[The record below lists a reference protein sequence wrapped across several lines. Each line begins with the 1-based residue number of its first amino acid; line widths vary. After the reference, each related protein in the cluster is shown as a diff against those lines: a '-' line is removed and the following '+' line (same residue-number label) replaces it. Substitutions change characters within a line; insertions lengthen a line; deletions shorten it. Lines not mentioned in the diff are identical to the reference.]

1 MLAELST
8 LKGIVKVDVVKIDS
22 NIFRCHYKLTV
33 IVLTISAM
41 LISLKQYVG
50 DPIDC
55 IINAEKSPVESDV
68 LDNYCWI
75 HSTHTLP
82 NQPGMK
88 TNGSRPIP
96 GLGTPQEGEQM
107 IYHKYYQWVG
117 FFLIFE
123 AITFFI
129 PRLVWKFSEGG
140 RMRTLLEDLRF
151 SPVETPEQKNAKAS
165 LVDYLFTN
173 VCQHQVYASSY
184 FVCEALN
191 AIIILG
197 NIFLVDAFLGGE
209 FLEYGGNVV
218 AASVM
223 DPEDRIDPMSYV
235 FPKLTK
241 CLFKMYGPS
250 GTIQQYDALCI
261 LPVNILN
268 EKVFIFLWFWYV
280 ILAILTGIDLVVRG
294 ITLLFPRVRLFFL
307 KRQAG
312 RNIDFDHV
320 ETVFRRCQIGDWF
333 VLMLISSNINQ
344 WTFQEILRG
353 LALKF
358 RGKDI

>member
-1 MLAELST
+1 MLGEISA
-8 LKGIVKVDVVKIDS
+8 LKGIVKIDVVKIDS

-55 IINAEKSPVESDV
+55 IINAEKSPVTSDV
-68 LDNYCWI
+68 LDQYCWI

-88 TNGSRPIP
+88 ANGSRPIP

-151 SPVETPEQKNAKAS
+151 SPVETPVQKNAKAS

-184 FVCEALN
+184 FVCEVLN

-223 DPEDRIDPMSYV
+223 DPEDRTDPMSYV
-235 FPKLTK
+235 
-241 CLFKMYGPS
+241 
-250 GTIQQYDALCI
+250 CI
-261 LPVNILN
+261 LI
-268 EKVFIFLWFWYV
+268 
-280 ILAILTGIDLVVRG
+280 AIYI
-294 ITLLFPRVRLFFL
+294 
-307 KRQAG
+307 
-312 RNIDFDHV
+312 
-320 ETVFRRCQIGDWF
+320 
-333 VLMLISSNINQ
+333 
-344 WTFQEILRG
+344 
-353 LALKF
+353 
-358 RGKDI
+358 